1 MPPQS
6 NPNWRHLEEYEQIK
20 RKNRRRL
27 VGALLLTAVV
37 ALLLAKVLGSDK
49 NNAAPDAVTVS
60 GGETAASAVVESQP
74 LPEPAAEVP
83 DGADTAAE
91 VSAEP
96 VSAPQEVVVAEPV
109 QPAPPPVQPA
119 KPVDTQTAVLPN
131 PLANSGSAA
140 NPPAQLRRPAQEQ
153 RVESKHAPERRPSA
167 ETRPEPRTQQAE
179 VKPTVPTA
187 KPTVPQTA
195 QPAKPEAANTRRTEA
210 EKPQQAAAQASR
222 HRQAEGKPAGQKP
235 AERPQRR
242 EEQHRPEQRNNRLSP
257 EEILNNRAA
266 NQVSSGGKAAD
277 SQAAQP
283 EKRMVIQVG
292 AYTSEE
298 QARAVQKRLADAGV
312 SAYVAAPPNKGGNAL
327 YRVRTGSYPNRQA
340 AGQALG
346 KIKAQGL
353 DGMLLER

>member
-49 NNAAPDAVTVS
+49 NNAAPGEVTVS
-60 GGETAASAVVESQP
+60 GGETAASAVVDVQP
-74 LPEPAAEVP
+74 LPEPVAEVP
-83 DGADTAAE
+83 DGADTSVE
-91 VSAEP
+91 MPPQP

-109 QPAPPPVQPA
+109 PPAAQPAPPPVQPA

-140 NPPAQLRRPAQEQ
+140 NPPAQARRPAPEP
-153 RVESKHAPERRPSA
+153 RAESKPAPERRAAA
-167 ETRPEPRTQQAE
+167 ENNRPEP
-179 VKPTVPTA
+179 PVPQA
-187 KPTVPQTA
+187 KPAVPPAA
-195 QPAKPEAANTRRTEA
+195 QPAKPAAEHPRRAEA
-210 EKPQQAAAQASR
+210 EKPQQPAAQQPRA
-222 HRQAEGKPAGQKP
+222 RQPESKP
-235 AERPQRR
+235 AERSRR
-242 EEQHRPEQRNNRLSP
+242 NEERKPERRNNRLSP
-257 EEILNNRAA
+257 EDILNNRAA
-266 NQVSSGGKAAD
+266 NQVSSGGKAAEG
-277 SQAAQP
+277 QAAQP
-283 EKRMVIQVG
+283 DKRMVIQVG

-298 QARAVQKRLADAGV
+298 QARSVQKRLADAGV
-312 SAYVAAPPNKGGNAL
+312 SAYVAAPPNKGSNAL

-340 AGQALG
+340 ANQALG